1 MSGFHC
7 KFELIEDLHTQKKI
21 KMQKKE
27 SIYELHEDHKEWL
40 SKLDFYKDDIKILRH
55 RLEEVVSKNTDHS
68 VLAEAEKFQNQFIV
82 QNDNIDHIRH
92 FINVEEN
99 KIEKIVNA
107 NPVAVDHRKIEHSEV
122 QKDLIDNFEKNFK
135 QLRIDFN
142 AYIAKWI

>member
-1 MSGFHC
+1 M
-7 KFELIEDLHTQKKI
+7 
-21 KMQKKE
+21 
-27 SIYELHEDHKEWL
+27 
-40 SKLDFYKDDIKILRH
+40 
-55 RLEEVVSKNTDHS
+55 EEVVSKNTGHS